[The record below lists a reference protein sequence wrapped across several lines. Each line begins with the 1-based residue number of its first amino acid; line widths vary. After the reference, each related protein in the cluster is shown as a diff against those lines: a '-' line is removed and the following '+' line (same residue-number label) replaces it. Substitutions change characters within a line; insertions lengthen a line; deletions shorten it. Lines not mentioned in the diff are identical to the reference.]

1 MYNSKT
7 ISAAALVILLAAA
20 LSGCA
25 VFQKCSPENCAAD
38 AKITS
43 EVNDMLAQHTEFGAP
58 GTIRVQTIN
67 GVVYLNGLVNSDME
81 RQSAESF
88 VLQIPNVKDVVNS
101 LAPRANSR

>member
-1 MYNSKT
+1 MYNSKAF
-7 ISAAALVILLAAA
+7 SAAALAILWGAA

-25 VFQKCSPENCAAD
+25 VFQKCSPENCAGD
-38 AKITS
+38 ARINA
-43 EVNDMLAQHTEFGAP
+43 EVNDMLAEHTEFGPP

-81 RQSAESF
+81 RQSAESL
-88 VLQIPNVKDVVNS
+88 VLRIPNVKDVVNS

>member
-7 ISAAALVILLAAA
+7 ISAAALVILFAAA

-38 AKITS
+38 AKITAD
-43 EVNDMLAQHTEFGAP
+43 VNDMLAGHTEFGPP